1 MTSLLPSIFEAFAAQ
16 IQRIRARLTDPDSDI
31 AFLAT
36 SYFDTLASKSGNDI
50 LEGVLV
56 RATGRTLKAVYQK
69 HGADSADG
77 ELEAKPMKCGYSA
90 HISDDTP
97 ASLLRHQ
104 QIPWI
109 ILGEASPDGT
119 EIKWACLA
127 SYRIFDDE
135 RFRAFTDTPLPADP
149 AERYASLLA
158 VKRAWPTKQY
168 IRSNPLSYKTLLG
181 LQPGQYSF
189 WINPDAPNTDEI
201 RVMAAKATQI
211 SAETIATTLKIRD
224 HFAAVVDY
232 TDMTYTRLRELSKEK
247 GIKGVTKKTKEELI
261 QFLSA

>member
-1 MTSLLPSIFEAFAAQ
+1 LE
-16 IQRIRARLTDPDSDI
+16 
-31 AFLAT
+31 
-36 SYFDTLASKSGNDI
+36 TLASKSGNDI

-56 RATGRTLKAVYQK
+56 RATGRTLKAVCQK

-109 ILGEASPDGT
+109 ILSEASSDGT
-119 EIKWACLA
+119 QLKWACLT
-127 SYRIFDDE
+127 SYRIFDEE
-135 RFRAFTDTPLPADP
+135 RFRAFTDASLSADP
-149 AERYASLLA
+149 AERYADLLA

-168 IRSNPLSYKTLLG
+168 LRSNPLSYKTLLG

-189 WINPDAPNTDEI
+189 WINPAAPNKDDICT
-201 RVMAAKATQI
+201 MAANATQI
-211 SAETIATTLKIRD
+211 SEETITTTLRIRD
-224 HFAAVVDY
+224 YFASVVDY
-232 TDMTYTRLRELSKEK
+232 TDMTMNRLRELSKEK
-247 GIKGVTKKTKEELI
+247 GMKGLTKKTKEELI
-261 QFLSA
+261 VFLSA